1 MNTTETYLYLI
12 SCALNKKPASAEHID
27 FDALWALA
35 QGHNLT
41 ALTAKALAGTAAF
54 KNADEAERFR
64 WNNALNNNTKKT
76 MLFGAELKKLLAF
89 FEESRIWYLPLKGA
103 VINGLY
109 PTYGTR
115 EFADND
121 ILIDAER
128 CGDAKKYLL
137 QHGYELRSDEFNSD
151 EYSKQPFYNFEI
163 HRTLAKKVPGRE
175 AAYDYY
181 KDVKSRLLKNDGA
194 GYGYRFSD
202 DDFYIYFIFHAF
214 KHYDGRGTGFRTV
227 ADEYVLLNS
236 GKLKPDFARI
246 ERTLETLGLLEFER
260 TLRGLAST
268 LLSEP
273 ERQEQNLE
281 QLTEDE
287 REMLA
292 FILSCSTFGSMDNMF
307 QKEFERLSAGK
318 NLTKRQYYLKR
329 LFPPVSRYK
338 YTNPFVYRH
347 KIVYPFFLAYRLAVN
362 PIRHRKYLK
371 EEREAINRLE
381 QQSKSGNNEN

>member
-1 MNTTETYLYLI
+1 MNTTETYLYLTA
-12 SCALNKKPASAEHID
+12 CALNGETAAAEHVD

-41 ALTAKALAGTAAF
+41 ALIAKALSGTAAYQR
-54 KNADEAERFR
+54 ADKEEKFR
-64 WNNALNNNTKKT
+64 WSNALNNNTKKT
-76 MLFGAELKKLLAF
+76 MLFGAERKKLLAF
-89 FEESRIWYLPLKGA
+89 FEENGIWYLPLKGA
-103 VINGLY
+103 VINDLY

-163 HRTLAKKVPGRE
+163 HRTLAKKVPGQE
-175 AAYDYY
+175 AAYGYY
-181 KDVKSRLLKNDGA
+181 KDVKSRLLPADGTK
-194 GYGYRFSD
+194 YGYRFTD

-246 ERTLETLGLLEFER
+246 ERTLETLGLPEFER

-273 ERQEQNLE
+273 AKIEQNLE
-281 QLTEDE
+281 QLKQDE

-318 NLTKRQYYLKR
+318 SLTKRQYYLKR

-338 YTNPFVYRH
+338 YTHPFVYRH
-347 KIVYPFFLAYRLAVN
+347 RIVYPFFLAYRLAVN
-362 PIRHRKYLK
+362 PIKHRKYLK
-371 EEREAINRLE
+371 EEREAIRRLE